1 MTNLIKISDVAEK
14 YGVTTR
20 TLRFYETAG
29 LIRSQRTDA
38 YAYRMYDE
46 TALKRLEQILILR
59 RMSISVK
66 DIKRIFESAG
76 SEVVLDVLD
85 GKAKD
90 IDEEV
95 ALLHELKGIVLKFI
109 RQIKQADFSKEA
121 DIQLLYEQA
130 EKIEE
135 QIDDEDL
142 ARLAEVSEKLGL
154 AAEVRVSKF
163 ELFVLEGVI
172 LEIFASMDYPG
183 NSEEA
188 ITSGKALIMDSIRDM
203 ANGEH
208 PFADTGISVEGKTI
222 EEYARERGYKI

>member
-142 ARLAEVSEKLGL
+142 ARLAEVSEKLSETIL
-154 AAEVRVSKF
+154 KKF
-163 ELFVLEGVI
+163 EFDEDLLLTIHIYFE
-172 LEIFASMDYPG
+172 
-183 NSEEA
+183 
-188 ITSGKALIMDSIRDM
+188 SGRDIVQT
-203 ANGEH
+203 AEKL
-208 PFADTGISVEGKTI
+208 SVHRNTVH
-222 EEYARERGYKI
+222 YRLQKIKEVWKQFPET